1 MKAVV
6 QASETT
12 VTMLRIASR
21 VLIVAGLVCIL
32 YVAWSIYDQVRF
44 QAVENQRF
52 EAELA
57 ELPVGAAPSSDPGV
71 SAPTAVRPAPRL
83 LTDPNSRTIGRL
95 EIPRLNLSVM
105 IGEGIDSATLRRAAG
120 HVPRTALPGEPGNFV
135 VAAHRDTLFRPLRNI
150 RTGDAIDI
158 RTRNGTFR
166 YVVDSVQIAA
176 PDYLRVLEPTSHES
190 CTLITCFP
198 FDYVGSAPRRFVVRA
213 SRRGS

>member
-12 VTMLRIASR
+12 VTMLRIVSL
-21 VLIVAGLVCIL
+21 VLVVAGLVCIL
-32 YVAWSIYDQVRF
+32 YVGWSIYDQVRF

-52 EAELA
+52 EAELTA
-57 ELPVGAAPSSDPGV
+57 LPVGAAPSSDPRV
-71 SAPTAVRPAPRL
+71 SFPSTARPVPGL
-83 LTDPNSRTIGRL
+83 LTASDSRTIGRL

-105 IGEGIDSATLRRAAG
+105 IGEGVDSATLRRAAG

-150 RTGDAIDI
+150 RIGDAIAI

-166 YVVDSVQIAA
+166 YVVDSVQIVA
-176 PDYLRVLEPTSHES
+176 PDYLRVLEPTSQES

-213 SRRGS
+213 SRGGS

>member
-1 MKAVV
+1 
-6 QASETT
+6 
-12 VTMLRIASR
+12 ML
-21 VLIVAGLVCIL
+21 VVAGLVCIL

-57 ELPVGAAPSSDPGV
+57 ALPVGATPSGDPSIRSPSSL
-71 SAPTAVRPAPRL
+71 PAPRL
-83 LTDPNSRTIGRL
+83 LTAPDSSTIGRL

-105 IGEGIDSATLRRAAG
+105 IGEGVDSATLRRAAG

-166 YVVDSVQIAA
+166 YVVDSVQIVA
-176 PDYLRVLEPTSHES
+176 PDYLRVLEPTSQES

-213 SRRGS
+213 SRGGS